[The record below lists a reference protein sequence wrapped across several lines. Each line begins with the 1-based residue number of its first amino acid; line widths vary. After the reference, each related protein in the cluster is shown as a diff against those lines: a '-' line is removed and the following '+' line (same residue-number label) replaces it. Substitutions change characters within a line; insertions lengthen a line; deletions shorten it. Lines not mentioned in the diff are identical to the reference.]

1 MVNLAFGTIGRATYI
16 CTGTA
21 NVQPAPLSG
30 PSRVPYG
37 LSGIMAFSFRFLAPT
52 VEPVWQRGEQ
62 NSFGT
67 WAEAGIELLE
77 GKPAPVSAGH
87 GFSASVGK
95 LPRNPHHQCDVFGTS
110 HLTSSHSVI
119 SLSEWSRFIPVALA
133 TTLMKDVAGMLR
145 TDQGFPGVGWQG
157 MVAWR
162 RAVIVCLWRHV
173 VPPVPFRVPVA

>member
-1 MVNLAFGTIGRATYI
+1 MVSLAFGTIGRATYI

-67 WAEAGIELLE
+67 WAEAGIESLE

-87 GFSASVGK
+87 GFWPVSANSPEIYTTNATCSVR
-95 LPRNPHHQCDVFGTS
+95 PI
-110 HLTSSHSVI
+110 TSSHPPSSPCLDGHV
-119 SLSEWSRFIPVALA
+119 SFPWPSPP
-133 TTLMKDVAGMLR
+133 LR
-145 TDQGFPGVGWQG
+145 
-157 MVAWR
+157 
-162 RAVIVCLWRHV
+162 
-173 VPPVPFRVPVA
+173 